1 MPPSPANPPYDNFYL
16 HSGGWE
22 GVFISCSPD
31 YPEAEGK
38 RVAELAKEKGQDPFE
53 TFCDIMIA
61 NNGVVTA
68 IYFSMSEEDVFRI
81 IQDDLVVVGTDGIIK
96 SMDDKAH
103 PRAFGTF
110 PRAIKYFVKENHLM
124 TLEAMIRKMTS
135 LTAEKINLKTKG
147 LVRDGYDADLVIFDY
162 ETINDTADYI
172 HSNALADGIDYVIVA
187 GEVVYHDKK
196 MTGAKPGKTVRYQR

>member
-1 MPPSPANPPYDNFYL
+1 MCLFLVLPAARL
-16 HSGGWE
+16 KE
-22 GVFISCSPD
+22 
-31 YPEAEGK
+31 E

-103 PRAFGTF
+103 PRAFWYISACDQIFCEREPSDDTG
-110 PRAIKYFVKENHLM
+110 
-124 TLEAMIRKMTS
+124 S
-135 LTAEKINLKTKG
+135 DDTK
-147 LVRDGYDADLVIFDY
+147 
-162 ETINDTADYI
+162 ND
-172 HSNALADGIDYVIVA
+172 IVNC
-187 GEVVYHDKK
+187 
-196 MTGAKPGKTVRYQR
+196 

>member
-1 MPPSPANPPYDNFYL
+1 
-16 HSGGWE
+16 
-22 GVFISCSPD
+22 
-31 YPEAEGK
+31 
-38 RVAELAKEKGQDPFE
+38 
-53 TFCDIMIA
+53 
-61 NNGVVTA
+61 
-68 IYFSMSEEDVFRI
+68 
-81 IQDDLVVVGTDGIIK
+81 
-96 SMDDKAH
+96 
-103 PRAFGTF
+103 
-110 PRAIKYFVKENHLM
+110 M